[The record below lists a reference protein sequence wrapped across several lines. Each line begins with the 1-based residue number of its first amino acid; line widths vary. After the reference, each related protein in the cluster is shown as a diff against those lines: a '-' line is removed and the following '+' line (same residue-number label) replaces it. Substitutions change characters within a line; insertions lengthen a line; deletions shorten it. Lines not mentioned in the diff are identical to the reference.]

1 MLQCYEGIER
11 DFDILSLLRPPR
23 QVQLKSG
30 DFYYIILYSVT
41 L

>member
-23 QVQLKSG
+23 QVQNPLRR
-30 DFYYIILYSVT
+30 FIYIILYSLT